1 VRAIAQGLKQTASLI
16 AVKVMRRNPLGQMQM
31 PSSAAVTF
39 SGPDKYAAAFRDAKV
54 EITVIGRGQF
64 TAELTSIDL
73 HRLQM

>member
-1 VRAIAQGLKQTASLI
+1 
-16 AVKVMRRNPLGQMQM
+16 MRRNPLGQMQM